1 MYHRSG
7 RDEQCGRK
15 EQLLTEAAELFDE
28 AAEKEKSHIEKS
40 KQKKINNEQQR
51 ELAHQIRDD
60 AMKTLRQK
68 RPKSKKRG
76 K

>member
-7 RDEQCGRK
+7 TDEQCGRK
-15 EQLLTEAAELFDE
+15 EQLLTEAAELFNE
-28 AAEKEKSHIEKS
+28 AAEKEKSQTEKS
-40 KQKKINNEQQR
+40 KQKSNNEQHR

-68 RPKSKKRG
+68 RPKGKKRG